1 LWLAGGLIA
10 GIVADNWMMCIQ
22 YPYVLTSRRLARE
35 EYESALTQTCTPRR
49 RGPNIRHFFILGF
62 SSCFG
67 QFLGF
72 SSRILLD
79 LEFGGSGF
87 AKRWCGLLALVDD
100 ELRQTS
106 RCLSGDAVFGIFGGY
121 FSDFLGIVRGY
132 RWWIVL
138 LELLINKVV
147 DHGDQ
152 TVFFFSTSLTRTS
165 ISIFILSSIQTL
177 SYIYFAVH

>member
-1 LWLAGGLIA
+1 
-10 GIVADNWMMCIQ
+10 
-22 YPYVLTSRRLARE
+22 
-35 EYESALTQTCTPRR
+35 
-49 RGPNIRHFFILGF
+49 
-62 SSCFG
+62 
-67 QFLGF
+67 
-72 SSRILLD
+72 